1 MAAEP
6 PYRFAARGTSV
17 GLLRWM
23 AARSIWSM
31 PPEHARRVLAGG
43 GSPHSRRGLAA
54 RGGAAPPLPYRELHG
69 GTGGCGEA
77 GSRRIATGSARQV
90 APLILSSS
98 FPPKRAAGD
107 CLCRKVS
114 AAAWPCS
121 SSLQPTWRKLPKSRC
136 RGTLNGPTYIFD

>member
-43 GSPHSRRGLAA
+43 ASRHSGRVLAQRRAVAQYL
-54 RGGAAPPLPYRELHG
+54 RDRELHG

-90 APLILSSS
+90 APLILSVHSA
-98 FPPKRAAGD
+98 PPARWLGACWG
-107 CLCRKVS
+107 CPPLHQVIES
-114 AAAWPCS
+114 
-121 SSLQPTWRKLPKSRC
+121 
-136 RGTLNGPTYIFD
+136 NNVFDTD

>member
-43 GSPHSRRGLAA
+43 ASRHSGRVLAQRRAVAQHL
-54 RGGAAPPLPYRELHG
+54 RDRELHG

-90 APLILSSS
+90 AEAPHVCVNLLSITSHDL
-98 FPPKRAAGD
+98 AIEHH
-107 CLCRKVS
+107 CLGRQL
-114 AAAWPCS
+114 A
-121 SSLQPTWRKLPKSRC
+121 Q
-136 RGTLNGPTYIFD
+136 

>member
-43 GSPHSRRGLAA
+43 ASRHSGRVLAQRRAVAQHL
-54 RGGAAPPLPYRELHG
+54 RGRELHG

-77 GSRRIATGSARQV
+77 AHSLREGCPLDRVLGGWTGSHPRM
-90 APLILSSS
+90 L
-98 FPPKRAAGD
+98 FPP
-107 CLCRKVS
+107 
-114 AAAWPCS
+114 S
-121 SSLQPTWRKLPKSRC
+121 SCNVGT
-136 RGTLNGPTYIFD
+136 RGELG